1 MDEQQ
6 AMQAPPA
13 EEVAQAPTPDQAMES
28 MEQERIAQIE
38 AVAAASPDLEKP
50 MQASLIGKLVKEVNK
65 LIGLIDDSMT
75 EVEYEPEEKKIM
87 GQFPAEVFV
96 PVVIIF
102 SFVSTLGEDFQDYMM
117 DPVELGSES
126 GVRKAMAVLK
136 KMSKD
141 KQLLKRMQE
150 PIAEEPAE
158 EEVDMEAVPTQPS
171 DMDEDDQAVMGM
183 M

>member
-6 AMQAPPA
+6 AMQAPPP
-13 EEVAQAPTPDQAMES
+13 EGAPTPDQAMES

-38 AVAAASPDLEKP
+38 AVAAASPQLEKP
-50 MQASLIGKLVKEVNK
+50 MKASLVEKLVKEVNK

-75 EVEYEPEEKKIM
+75 EVEYASEEKKIQ
-87 GQFPAEVFV
+87 GVFPPEVFV
-96 PVVIIF
+96 PIVIIF
-102 SFVSTLGEDFQDYMM
+102 SFVSTLGEDFQKYMM
-117 DPVELGSES
+117 DPAELGSEA

-150 PIAEEPAE
+150 PIGEEPVE

-171 DMDEDDQAVMGM
+171 EMDEDDQAVMGM